1 MSKLIFETAL
11 RDIAKTNQGN
21 GTRDNQERYT
31 PNFHSISRGISAAE
45 DNISKTRAR
54 LLKEAQSDPALKL
67 LLYRTTTENKKV
79 LRQWSE
85 MLFRL
90 SMAQFVILKQ
100 LSKEKRV
107 TPEMLEVQFPEARP
121 TTIRHVLKA
130 VSYAVS
136 DNDEE
141 SNKILKQLIEEPVRY
156 QRLNRWLVTKN
167 HYIDTMLRGL
177 LTCHL
182 TIAAPAY
189 RQENKDRWYVVHNQ
203 EAQYGIYKEKAD
215 RTGLITSTLEYMDT
229 DIRDLNPA
237 DIKTIMDE
245 LTILSPRES
254 MVWFINE
261 IFDCLMADFDWDKT
275 VYFAQFVYKTL
286 CHIH

>member
-1 MSKLIFETAL
+1 MSKVIFENAL
-11 RDIAKTNQGN
+11 RDIAKTNQGDGN
-21 GTRDNQERYT
+21 ITIQKKYT
-31 PNFHSISRGISAAE
+31 PNFHSISKGISAAE
-45 DNISKTRAR
+45 DNIAKTRSR
-54 LLKEAQSDPALKL
+54 LLREASQDPALKL

-107 TPEMLEVQFPEARP
+107 TPQMLEAQFPEARP
-121 TTIRHVLKA
+121 STIKHVLKA
-130 VSYAVS
+130 VAYVVS
-136 DNDEE
+136 KDLIE
-141 SNKILKQLIEEPVRY
+141 SNKILKQLIEEPIRY
-156 QRLNRWLVTKN
+156 ERLNRWLVTKQN
-167 HYIDTMLRGL
+167 YIDIMLRGF

-182 TIAAPAY
+182 TISAPAY
-189 RQENKDRWYVVHNQ
+189 RQENKDRWYVVMDKQGH
-203 EAQYGIYKEKAD
+203 YGIYKEKAD
-215 RTGLITSTLEYMDT
+215 RTNAVMSSIEHLGI
-229 DIRDLNPA
+229 DIRDLKPNQT
-237 DIKTIMDE
+237 KSIMDE

-261 IFDCLMADFDWDKT
+261 LFDCLMTDFDWDKT

-286 CHIH
+286 CHI

>member
-1 MSKLIFETAL
+1 MSKVIFENAL

-21 GTRDNQERYT
+21 GNIATQKKYT
-31 PNFHSISRGISAAE
+31 PNFHSISKGISAAE
-45 DNISKTRAR
+45 DNIAKTRAR
-54 LLKEAQSDPALKL
+54 LLREASQDPALKL

-107 TPEMLEVQFPEARP
+107 TPQMLEVRFPEARP
-121 TTIRHVLKA
+121 STIKHVLKA
-130 VSYAVS
+130 VSYVVTK
-136 DNDEE
+136 DLIE
-141 SNKILKQLIEEPVRY
+141 SNKILKQLIEEPIRY
-156 QRLNRWLVTKN
+156 ERLNRWLVTKQN
-167 HYIDTMLRGL
+167 YIDIMLRGF

-182 TIAAPAY
+182 TISAPAY
-189 RQENKDRWYVVHNQ
+189 RMENKDRWYVVRN
-203 EAQYGIYKEKAD
+203 EEGYYGIYKEKAD
-215 RTGLITSTLEYMDT
+215 RTNMVTSSIEYLGIDITH
-229 DIRDLNPA
+229 LNPKETKA
-237 DIKTIMDE
+237 IMDQ

-261 IFDCLMADFDWDKT
+261 LFDCLMADFDWDKT

-286 CHIH
+286 CRI

>member
-1 MSKLIFETAL
+1 MSKVIFEKAL
-11 RDIAKTNQGN
+11 RDITKTNQGN
-21 GTRDNQERYT
+21 GSTEDQERYT

-54 LLKEAQSDPALKL
+54 LLKEAQADPALKL

-107 TPEMLEVQFPEARP
+107 TPEMLEVQFPEARLSS
-121 TTIRHVLKA
+121 IRHVLKA
-130 VSYAVS
+130 VSFVVS
-136 DNDEE
+136 DALTE
-141 SNKILKQLIEEPVRY
+141 SNKILKQLIEEPIRY
-156 QRLNRWLVTKN
+156 ERLNRWLVTKN
-167 HYIDTMLRGL
+167 HYIDIMLRGF

-182 TIAAPAY
+182 TISAPAY
-189 RQENKDRWYVVHNQ
+189 RQENKDRWYAVHNK
-203 EAQYGIYKEKAD
+203 EGSYGIYKEKAD
-215 RTGLITSTLEYMDT
+215 RTGLVTSTLEYLDT
-229 DIRDLNPA
+229 DLSDLNPTQ
-237 DIKTIMDE
+237 IKAIMDE

-261 IFDCLMADFDWDKT
+261 LFDCLMADFDWDKT

-286 CHIH
+286 CHI

>member
-1 MSKLIFETAL
+1 MSKLIFEKAL
-11 RDIAKTNQGN
+11 RDIAKTNQGG
-21 GTRDNQERYT
+21 GTRASREKYT

-45 DNISKTRAR
+45 DNITKTRAR
-54 LLKEAQSDPALKL
+54 LLREAESDPALKL

-90 SMAQFVILKQ
+90 SMAQYVILKQ

-121 TTIRHVLKA
+121 STIRHVLKA
-130 VSYAVS
+130 VSYGIS
-136 DNDEE
+136 QNLTE
-141 SNKILKQLIEEPVRY
+141 SNKVLKQLIEEPVRY
-156 QRLNRWLVTKN
+156 ERLNRWLVTKQ
-167 HYIDTMLRGL
+167 HYIDIMLRGF

-182 TIAAPAY
+182 TISAPAY
-189 RQENKDRWYVVHNQ
+189 RQENKDRWYVVRDNN
-203 EAQYGIYKEKAD
+203 EYYGIYKEKAD
-215 RTGLITSTLEYMDT
+215 RTNQVTSSLEYLDV
-229 DIRDLNPA
+229 DIRDLTPKQTKA
-237 DIKTIMDE
+237 IMDQ

-261 IFDCLMADFDWDKT
+261 LFDCLMADFDWDKT

-286 CHIH
+286 CRI

>member
-21 GTRDNQERYT
+21 GSRAVQERYT

-121 TTIRHVLKA
+121 STIRHVLRA
-130 VSYAVS
+130 VSYVVS
-136 DNDEE
+136 EALSE
-141 SNKILKQLIEEPVRY
+141 SNKVLKQLIEEPIRY
-156 QRLNRWLVTKN
+156 ERLNRWLVTKN
-167 HYIDTMLRGL
+167 SYIDIMLRGF

-182 TIAAPAY
+182 TICAPAY
-189 RQENKDRWYVVHNQ
+189 RQENKDRWYVVHDANGY
-203 EAQYGIYKEKAD
+203 YGIYKEKAD
-215 RTGLITSTLEYMDT
+215 RTGLVTSTLEYLDA
-229 DIRDLNPA
+229 DISDLNPVQTKA
-237 DIKTIMDE
+237 IMDQH
-245 LTILSPRES
+245 TILSPRES
-254 MVWFINE
+254 IVWFINE
-261 IFDCLMADFDWDKT
+261 LFDCLMADFDWDKT

-286 CHIH
+286 CRI